1 MTGEEPAAATAPVS
15 EEVEEQLGVLETM
28 HRAFVLRIRARKE
41 QGQLG
46 AAAADTAPRGERA

>member
-1 MTGEEPAAATAPVS
+1 MSKDEPAAAPEPVS

-41 QGQLG
+41 QELLG
-46 AAAADTAPRGERA
+46 AVARAPRGEGR